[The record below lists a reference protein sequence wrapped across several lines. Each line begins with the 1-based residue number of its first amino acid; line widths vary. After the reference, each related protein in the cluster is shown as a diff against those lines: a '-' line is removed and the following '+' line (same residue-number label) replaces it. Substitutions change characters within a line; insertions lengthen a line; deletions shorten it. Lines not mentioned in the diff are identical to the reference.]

1 MNCGCVIKTFDSLM
15 EIARG
20 VFMELVPFSK

>member
-1 MNCGCVIKTFDSLM
+1 MYRGCVIKTFDSLM

-20 VFMELVPFSK
+20 VFMELVPSSK